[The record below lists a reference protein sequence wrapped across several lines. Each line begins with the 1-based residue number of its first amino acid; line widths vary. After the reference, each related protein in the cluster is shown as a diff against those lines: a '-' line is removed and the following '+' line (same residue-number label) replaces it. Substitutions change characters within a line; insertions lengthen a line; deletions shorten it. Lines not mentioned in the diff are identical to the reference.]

1 MRVLSLFSGGGLG
14 DYGLELAGMDTV
26 FQCEIQDFQYK
37 LLGLRYPNSVKWR
50 DVITAKEFPSAD
62 VLIGGFPCQDIST
75 AKNNAEGINGARSG
89 LWFEQLR
96 IIRTVRPRYAI
107 VENVAGLLVRGMGM
121 VLGGLA
127 ESGYDAEWQVLSS
140 TMFGGH
146 HRRLR
151 VYIVAYPTGSRLQRI
166 FPKPKD
172 LKKSIRESSDKM
184 ANGGFDESLQ
194 PDGRVWPSASRV
206 RRVAYG
212 IADRVH
218 RLKTIGNGQD
228 PRITKWIGK
237 QIMEFERSR
246 PDDAYRKE
254 FPKADERSR
263 PDAKA

>member
-1 MRVLSLFSGGGLG
+1 VKVLSLFSGGGLG
-14 DYGLELAGMDTV
+14 DLGLEMAGMKTV
-26 FQCEIQDFQYK
+26 FQCELAKFQYE
-37 LLGLRYPNSVKWR
+37 LLGLRYPDSIKWD
-50 DVITAKEFPSAD
+50 DVITAKEFPKAD

-96 IIRTVRPRYAI
+96 NIRTVRPKYAI
-107 VENVAGLLVRGMGM
+107 VENVSGLLVRGMGM

-127 ESGYDAEWQVLSS
+127 EIGYDAEWQMLSS

-166 FPKPKD
+166 FPQPKN
-172 LKKSIRESSDKM
+172 LEASIRQSSNKM
-184 ANGGFDESLQ
+184 AHDYFDESLQ
-194 PDGRVWPSASRV
+194 SDGRIWPSASRV
-206 RRVAYG
+206 RRVANG
-212 IADRVH
+212 IANRVH

-237 QIMEFERSR
+237 RIMEFESSRSLNGG
-246 PDDAYRKE
+246 DGK
-254 FPKADERSR
+254 
-263 PDAKA
+263 